1 MKLQLLYDYKIVMDY
16 MQQTMGLFPL
26 ESDVSAATFYVLI
39 GLIDNGV
46 VLVDER
52 PDVCLVV

>member
-1 MKLQLLYDYKIVMDY
+1 MDY